1 MGDEHDEL
9 DELDE
14 LESTAESTELLEIKD
29 AYVIFTNVWNELES
43 EFGHEHLRFSKELI
57 LLGGAPGAGKGTNT
71 RFILKA
77 RGLTCTP
84 IVVSALLDTPEA
96 LRIKQSGG
104 MVGDRDV
111 VGLVFRELLKDEY
124 RDGCVLDGFPRTGI
138 QVECLKLLVRKMHQL
153 YSEYRETPLA
163 INFRKPTIH
172 VMVLFV
178 DEKTSIERQLKRGR
192 EVAEWN
198 ERAGLEGEVEREER
212 ATDLDP
218 QAARHRYRVFKEKTW
233 EALQSLKKSY
243 HYHFINAQGTVA
255 SAERNIRK
263 ELDYQSSL
271 ELDPDTFDAIR
282 HLPLATDL
290 VSHARQELV
299 KRMDSYLLNHR
310 QLFYDVIRLIEDRFI
325 PIVTR
330 HAIPGLAIVNSEDAV
345 FDEPLALAILID
357 VFAERGYRAAANVNR
372 AETPVSVDLKT
383 GQISCLTKKIY
394 RFEIRF
400 AGSEIRRGGG

>member
-124 RDGCVLDGFPRTGI
+124 RDGCVLTGFLG
-138 QVECLKLLVRKMHQL
+138 Q
-153 YSEYRETPLA
+153 A
-163 INFRKPTIH
+163 FR
-172 VMVLFV
+172 L
-178 DEKTSIERQLKRGR
+178 
-192 EVAEWN
+192 
-198 ERAGLEGEVEREER
+198 
-212 ATDLDP
+212 
-218 QAARHRYRVFKEKTW
+218 
-233 EALQSLKKSY
+233 
-243 HYHFINAQGTVA
+243 
-255 SAERNIRK
+255 SA
-263 ELDYQSSL
+263 
-271 ELDPDTFDAIR
+271 
-282 HLPLATDL
+282 
-290 VSHARQELV
+290 
-299 KRMDSYLLNHR
+299 
-310 QLFYDVIRLIEDRFI
+310 
-325 PIVTR
+325 
-330 HAIPGLAIVNSEDAV
+330 
-345 FDEPLALAILID
+345 
-357 VFAERGYRAAANVNR
+357 
-372 AETPVSVDLKT
+372 
-383 GQISCLTKKIY
+383 
-394 RFEIRF
+394 
-400 AGSEIRRGGG
+400 